1 MYLAAICQ
9 GESKMNGSVPRMDE
23 LVTEIAR
30 SLVDRPEDVLVN
42 AIESDHSM
50 VLELHVAKSDV
61 GKVIGK
67 QGRTAHA
74 MRTLIGAVSSKNRKR
89 MILEIIE

>member
-1 MYLAAICQ
+1 MDGIA
-9 GESKMNGSVPRMDE
+9 PRMDE
-23 LVTEIAR
+23 LVATIAQ
-30 SLVDRPEDVLVN
+30 SLVDHPEDVLVK

-50 VLELHVAKSDV
+50 VLELRVAKADV

-74 MRTLIGAVSSKNRKR
+74 MRTLISAVSSKNKKR
-89 MILEIIE
+89 MILEILE

>member
-1 MYLAAICQ
+1 MD
-9 GESKMNGSVPRMDE
+9 GSVPRMDE

-50 VLELHVAKSDV
+50 VLELRVAKTDV

-74 MRTLIGAVSSKNRKR
+74 MRTLISAVSSKIKKR

>member
-1 MYLAAICQ
+1 
-9 GESKMNGSVPRMDE
+9 MNGSVPRMDE

-50 VLELHVAKSDV
+50 VLELHVAKMDV

-74 MRTLIGAVSSKNRKR
+74 MRTIISAVSSKNRKR